1 MTHEQAEAVQEAFI
15 ETDGRETLTLEAL
28 RSDYDATQ
36 QHKADVDERYNV
48 ARADLQEK
56 LQALETAW
64 RQSYA
69 ELINEWQEVG
79 EDADRQ
85 ELALRQAII
94 AAYKESGQKQLGHG
108 LSVQVRSKLV
118 YDEAKAVEW
127 AAVNAPICV
136 QRVID
141 KKAFE
146 AFCKSNQPDFVTVRE
161 TPVAVIKSN

>member
-1 MTHEQAEAVQEAFI
+1 MTPMTAIINDITAAENLA
-15 ETDGRETLTLEAL
+15 AL
-28 RSDYDATQ
+28 RSNYDAIQ
-36 QHKADVDERYNV
+36 QHKADVEERYNT

-56 LQALETAW
+56 IQALETAW
-64 RQSYA
+64 RESYA
-69 ELINEWQEVG
+69 ELINEWQEIG

-94 AAYKESGQKQLGHG
+94 AAYRETGQKQLGHG
-108 LSVQVRSKLV
+108 LSVQVRTRYV
-118 YDEAKAVEW
+118 YDEAKAIEW

-146 AFCKSNQPDFVTVRE
+146 IICKHNRPEFVTVNE
-161 TPVAVIKSN
+161 SPVTVIKSA